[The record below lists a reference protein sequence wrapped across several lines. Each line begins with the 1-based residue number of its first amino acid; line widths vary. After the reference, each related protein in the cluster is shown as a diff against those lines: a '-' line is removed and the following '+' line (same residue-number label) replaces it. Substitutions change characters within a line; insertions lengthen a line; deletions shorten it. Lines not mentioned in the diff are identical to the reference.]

1 MKISI
6 VMTVYNG
13 EKYIKEQIDSFLNQ
27 TLLPNEIIISDDCSS
42 DKTIEI
48 VEEYKKKYS
57 DKIKVFKN
65 QYNLG
70 FTKNFQKGIEKS
82 SGDIIFLSDQDDVW
96 YKNKIETVVKI
107 FNNNPNIDLIIHDAD
122 LVNENLKKTN
132 LSAISQIK
140 LGFDNTD
147 VFITGALTS
156 FNKRLIKYFL
166 PFPKQLN
173 GHDGFIHFVSKNLG
187 TRMVINEKLQ
197 MIRRHTNNTSD
208 WVASSLKKINKF
220 DVFKQQF
227 LSKRVKNYNDRL
239 EQINH
244 MIDIID
250 KLKFEKQNFSLET
263 LLLSLNKLK
272 KEREAV
278 EKRNLLEKKN
288 FFKRKFIAFEL
299 LIKNQYKYFNGYKS
313 FIRDLLR

>member
-13 EKYIKEQIDSFLNQ
+13 EKYLKEQIDSFLNQ
-27 TLLPNEIIISDDCSS
+27 TLLPNEIIIADDCSS

-48 VEEYKKKYS
+48 IEKYKKNFPN
-57 DKIKVFKN
+57 KIKIFKN
-65 QYNLG
+65 EHNLG
-70 FTKNFQKGIEKS
+70 FTKNFEKAISKS

-96 YKNKIETVVKI
+96 YKNKIQTVIKK
-107 FNNNPNIDLIIHDAD
+107 FKTNPNIDLIIHDAD

-132 LSAISQIK
+132 HSAISQIV
-140 LGFDNTD
+140 LGFNNTD

-156 FNKRLIKYFL
+156 FNKKLIKYFL
-166 PFPKQLN
+166 PFPKNLI
-173 GHDGFIHFVSKNLG
+173 GHDGFMHFVSKNLG
-187 TRMVINEKLQ
+187 TRMVINDKLQ
-197 MIRRHTNNTSD
+197 MVRRHTNNTSD

-220 DVFKQQF
+220 DVFKKQF
-227 LSKRVKNYNDRL
+227 FSKRAKNYNDRL
-239 EQINH
+239 EQVNH

-250 KLKFEKQNFSLET
+250 KLRYEKHYFSRET
-263 LLLSLNKLK
+263 LFLSLNKLI
-272 KEREAV
+272 KEKEALQ
-278 EKRNLLEKKN
+278 KRNLLDKKK
-288 FFKRKFIAFEL
+288 FFKRKLIAFEL